1 MRLLLAACHV
11 AVSKTTARND
21 RLKRLFRAGL
31 FSAIL
36 SASSA
41 HAQTDTPCPT
51 GLTAETACYSGKDE
65 NGAFYLIA
73 KPKNWNGMLVVHAH
87 GGPNPFGDEK
97 LSTSIEYLQ
106 RFSVVVQEGYAW
118 AGSSY
123 RRGGFGVRM
132 AAEDSENV
140 RRIFV
145 QAFGQPKRTIIHGQ
159 SYGGA
164 VAAKIAELYAVNPDG
179 SRNYDA
185 ALLTSGLVAGGT
197 RSYLFR
203 ADLRAVYQYYC
214 KNHPRADEVQY
225 PLWMGLPVDSKLT
238 RADLESRVNECTG
251 VKLPLSQRSEQ
262 QRKNLDN
269 ILGVIRIPERTLLT
283 NVAAATFG
291 FQDMVQRRLGG
302 RNPFSNVGV
311 QYAGSTD
318 DETLNR
324 DVTRFQSDPQAL
336 AELAFDSDPTGAV
349 PIPVLTMHAV
359 DDPVLPVEVDFIY
372 REILEKTG
380 AADHLVQTF
389 TDEHVHPKLSTPQ
402 YAALLAALR
411 EWIETGRKPS
421 PESISDTCSGF
432 SAVYGEMCLF
442 ATAYQPKSF
451 WSRVYPRTE

>member
-1 MRLLLAACHV
+1 M
-11 AVSKTTARND
+11 
-21 RLKRLFRAGL
+21 
-31 FSAIL
+31 
-36 SASSA
+36 
-41 HAQTDTPCPT
+41 
-51 GLTAETACYSGKDE
+51 
-65 NGAFYLIA
+65 
-73 KPKNWNGMLVVHAH
+73 
-87 GGPNPFGDEK
+87 
-97 LSTSIEYLQ
+97 
-106 RFSVVVQEGYAW
+106 
-118 AGSSY
+118 
-123 RRGGFGVRM
+123 
-132 AAEDSENV
+132 
-140 RRIFV
+140 
-145 QAFGQPKRTIIHGQ
+145 
-159 SYGGA
+159 
-164 VAAKIAELYAVNPDG
+164 
-179 SRNYDA
+179 
-185 ALLTSGLVAGGT
+185 
-197 RSYLFR
+197 
-203 ADLRAVYQYYC
+203 
-214 KNHPRADEVQY
+214 
-225 PLWMGLPVDSKLT
+225 
-238 RADLESRVNECTG
+238 
-251 VKLPLSQRSEQ
+251 
-262 QRKNLDN
+262 
-269 ILGVIRIPERTLLT
+269 IRIPERTLLT

-311 QYAGSTD
+311 RYAGSTD

-324 DVTRFQSDPQAL
+324 DVTRFQSDPQAV